1 MAVIKSGTQ
10 ILMDYNM
17 ACSQAEKLERAATSI
32 KKECNRFEDCRGNVS
47 TAWKGDNATRFTGKM
62 RLVTEDLMKIAKSL
76 EQAAEVIRKNAKII
90 YEADMK
96 AKSIAESRTYM

>member
-32 KKECNRFEDCRGNVS
+32 RKECNRFEDCKRNVS
-47 TAWKGDNATRFTGKM
+47 AAWKGENATKFTGKM
-62 RLVTEDLMKIAKSL
+62 VLVADDLLKIAKSL

-96 AKSIAESRTYM
+96 AKNIAETRTYM